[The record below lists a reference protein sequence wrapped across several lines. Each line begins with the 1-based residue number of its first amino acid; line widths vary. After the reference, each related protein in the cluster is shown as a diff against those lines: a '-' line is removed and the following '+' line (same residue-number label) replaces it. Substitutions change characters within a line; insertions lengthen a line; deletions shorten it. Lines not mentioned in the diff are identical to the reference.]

1 MNPLRP
7 AVALLFAA
15 ILATLLAAGCASAPP
30 GTAARISALPQA
42 DVVLLGEQH
51 DAPEHQRIH
60 HDVVQALAAQGKLA
74 AVAIEMAEQG
84 TSTAELRR
92 TGDEELVR
100 NTLRWNETAWPWRAY
115 GPAIMA
121 AVRAGVPVAGANL
134 PRSSMRAAMADAGLD
149 GKLPGPALKAQQQ
162 AIRLGH
168 CGLLPE
174 TQIGPMTRIQIAR
187 DMAMAQTVDAA
198 LVPGKTVVLIAG
210 SGHADRYLGVP
221 QHLQA
226 GVKAHSVRLVAAAP
240 GATPERSESFDDAWT
255 TAPIEPKDYCAD
267 MQRRMQRPAQP
278 R

>member
-1 MNPLRP
+1 MNSLRSVP
-7 AVALLFAA
+7 GL
-15 ILATLLAAGCASAPP
+15 LLAAIVASGCITVPP
-30 GTAARISALPQA
+30 GTAERINALPAA
-42 DVVLLGEQH
+42 DVILLGEQH

-60 HDVVQALAAQGKLA
+60 HDVVQALAAQGRLA

-84 TSTAELRR
+84 TSTADLRR

-100 NTLRWNETAWPWRAY
+100 STLRWNEAAWPWRAY

-134 PRSSMRAAMADAGLD
+134 PRSAMRAAMADTGLD
-149 GKLPGPALKAQQQ
+149 GKLPAPALKAQKE

-174 TQIGPMTRIQIAR
+174 TQIGAMTRIQVAR
-187 DMAMAQTVDAA
+187 DIAMAQTVDAA

-210 SGHADRYLGVP
+210 SAHVDRALGVP

-226 GVKAHSVRLVAAAP
+226 GVKAHAVRLVAAAP
-240 GATPERSESFDDAWT
+240 GAVPVPGGSFDDVWP
-255 TAPIEPKDYCAD
+255 TAPVEAKDYCAGLQQQ
-267 MQRRMQRPAQP
+267 MQRAAQP

>member
-15 ILATLLAAGCASAPP
+15 IVAAGCASAPP

-60 HDVVQALAAQGKLA
+60 HDVVQALAAQGRLA
-74 AVAIEMAEQG
+74 ALAIEMAEQG

-100 NTLRWNETAWPWRAY
+100 ATLRWNEAAWPWRAY

-134 PRSSMRAAMADAGLD
+134 PRTAMRAAMADASLD

-174 TQIGPMTRIQIAR
+174 TQIGPMTRIQVAR
-187 DMAMAQTVDAA
+187 DIAMAQTVDAA

-210 SGHADRYLGVP
+210 SGHVDRSLGVP
-221 QHLQA
+221 QHLA
-226 GVKAHSVRLVAAAP
+226 PGVKAHSVRLIAAP
-240 GATPERSESFDDAWT
+240 PDAPAPRGENFDDAWP
-255 TAPIEPKDYCAD
+255 TAPLPEKDYCATL
-267 MQRRMQRPAQP
+267 RPA

>member
-1 MNPLRP
+1 MKFLRP
-7 AVALLFAA
+7 AAALLCAVIIA
-15 ILATLLAAGCASAPP
+15 AAGCATTSPE
-30 GTAARISALPQA
+30 TAARISALPRV
-42 DVVLLGEQH
+42 DVILLGEQH

-60 HDVVQALAAQGKLA
+60 RDVVHALAAQGKLA

-84 TSTAELRR
+84 TSTADLKR

-100 NTLRWNETAWPWRAY
+100 NTLRWNEAAWPWRAY
-115 GPAIMA
+115 GPAIMT

-134 PRSSMRAAMADAGLD
+134 PRSAMRAAMADPSLD

-174 TQIGPMTRIQIAR
+174 SQIGPMTRIQIAR
-187 DMAMAQTVDAA
+187 DMAMAQTVDAS

-210 SGHADRYLGVP
+210 SAHVDRLLGVP

-226 GVKAHSVRLVAAAP
+226 GVNAHSVRLVAAAP
-240 GATPERSESFDDAWT
+240 GTAPDPTTGFDDAWT
-255 TAPIEPKDYCAD
+255 TAPVAAKDYCAD
-267 MQRRMQRPAQP
+267 MKRSMQP